1 MSRRWVSIW
10 DDDDPAVARMREV
23 LKPPPLPEAP
33 EPRQKA
39 LRPPQSAPEPV
50 AAPEPSTGRRE
61 RIADLIAHVRAGDL
75 SAVDLLREVLDRR

>member
-1 MSRRWVSIW
+1 MSDFWEEWNEDR
-10 DDDDPAVARMREV
+10 DPALRRMRDV
-23 LKPPPLPEAP
+23 LHPPAPAAP